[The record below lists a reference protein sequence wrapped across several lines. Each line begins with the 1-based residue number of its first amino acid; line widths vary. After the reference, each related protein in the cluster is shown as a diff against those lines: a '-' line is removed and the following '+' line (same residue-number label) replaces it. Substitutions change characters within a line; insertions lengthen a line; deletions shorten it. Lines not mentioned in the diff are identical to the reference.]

1 MKNTFWKNKKNK
13 KTYKIL
19 EEAVDCTNIRD
30 GVKVFIYQPIDKK
43 ESYFVRE
50 QEEFFQ
56 KFEKISQE

>member
-1 MKNTFWKNKKNK
+1 MKHTFWKNKKNGNI
-13 KTYKIL
+13 YEIL
-19 EEAVDCTNIRD
+19 EEAIDCTNVRD

-56 KFEKISQE
+56 KFEQMKK

>member
-19 EEAVDCTNIRD
+19 EEAVDCPNIRV